1 MMCDVVCVF
10 VCFIVSGVAQA
21 RIQQIC
27 HDKHEMQHVGWLI
40 SIKGHFI

>member
-1 MMCDVVCVF
+1 MMCDLVCVF

-27 HDKHEMQHVGWLI
+27 QKYMPLMN
-40 SIKGHFI
+40 